1 MKKYNR
7 NDTLAHQASILE
19 DGRETFRHGDGRFPC
34 ASYLDCYSGGR
45 GRYPWHWHDELEI
58 AYVER
63 GEVTAAIN
71 DRQVLLQQG
80 DGIFINRRVLHAFFM
95 QGEGEARMP
104 NILFHPA
111 LLYGTQESVFWEK
124 YVKPLVLSN
133 GFTHAVFRRQVPWQ
147 KAALEEA
154 AAAFRAL
161 TDEKFGYEIRTRSAL
176 SSILLLLL
184 EKEGEAISRPAKS
197 QAETDRIRQMLS
209 FIRLH
214 YTQPIRVQQIADSA
228 FISRRECMRVF
239 RNIIGLSPIQYLIS
253 RRIEEGKNL
262 LRTTDYSIAQIASFS
277 GFSSQSYFAQTFQKS
292 MGMSPT
298 QYRRQARSS

>member
-7 NDTLAHQASILE
+7 HDTLAHQASILE

-63 GEVTAAIN
+63 GEVTAAVN

-176 SSILLLLL
+176 SFILLLLPL
-184 EKEGEAISRPAKS
+184 PA
-197 QAETDRIRQMLS
+197 AAAGAGLFLIGFGNGPVFPNMLH
-209 FIRLH
+209 L
-214 YTQPIRVQQIADSA
+214 TP
-228 FISRRECMRVF
+228 
-239 RNIIGLSPIQYLIS
+239 
-253 RRIEEGKNL
+253 
-262 LRTTDYSIAQIASFS
+262 
-277 GFSSQSYFAQTFQKS
+277 QTFGRRTS
-292 MGMSPT
+292 SPPL
-298 QYRRQARSS
+298 

>member
-1 MKKYNR
+1 MKKYNG
-7 NDTLAHQASILE
+7 NDALAHQASILE

-63 GEVTAAIN
+63 GEVTAAVN
-71 DRQVLLQQG
+71 ERQVLLQQG

-95 QGEGEARMP
+95 QGEGEVRMP

-147 KAALEEA
+147 KAVLEEA

-161 TDEKFGYEIRTRSAL
+161 TEEKFGYEIRTRSAL

-209 FIRLH
+209 FIQMH

-239 RNIIGLSPIQYLIS
+239 RNIIGLSPIQYVIGL
-253 RRIEEGKNL
+253 RVQKAKQL
-262 LRTTDYSIAQIASFS
+262 LLETDRPILDICVSC
-277 GFSSQSYFAQTFQKS
+277 GFQNQSYFTKAFREKT
-292 MGMSPT
+292 GLSPL
-298 QYRRQARSS
+298 QCRKAGR

>member
-7 NDTLAHQASILE
+7 NDALAHQATILE

-34 ASYLDCYSGGR
+34 ASYLDRYSGGR
-45 GRYPWHWHDELEI
+45 GCYPWHWHDELEI
-58 AYVER
+58 AYVEQ
-63 GEVTAAIN
+63 GEVTAAVN
-71 DRQVLLQQG
+71 DRQVLLKQG

-95 QGEGEARMP
+95 QGEGEVRMP

-133 GFTHAVFRRQVPWQ
+133 GFTHTVFRRQVPWQ
-147 KAALEEA
+147 KAALEKAEG
-154 AAAFRAL
+154 AFRAL
-161 TDEKFGYEIRTRSAL
+161 TDEAFGYEIHTRSAL
-176 SSILLLLL
+176 SAILLLLL

-209 FIRLH
+209 FIEMH

-239 RNIIGLSPIQYLIS
+239 RNIIGLSPIQYVIGL
-253 RRIEEGKNL
+253 RVQKAKQL
-262 LRTTDYSIAQIASFS
+262 LLETDRPILDICVSC
-277 GFSSQSYFAQTFQKS
+277 GFQNQSYFTKIFRERTGLSPLQCRKS
-292 MGMSPT
+292 G
-298 QYRRQARSS
+298 R

>member
-63 GEVTAAIN
+63 GEVTAAVN

-176 SSILLLLL
+176 SFILLLLL

-239 RNIIGLSPIQYLIS
+239 RNIIGLSPIQYVIGL
-253 RRIEEGKNL
+253 RVQKAKQL
-262 LRTTDYSIAQIASFS
+262 LLETDRPILDICVSC
-277 GFSSQSYFAQTFQKS
+277 GFQNQSYFTKVFREKT
-292 MGMSPT
+292 GLSPL
-298 QYRRQARSS
+298 QCRKAGR